1 MQLTRS
7 LQVVDLR
14 SQVEGLK
21 LRVGEERARAD
32 READSS
38 ARLRDEIA
46 VVKLQEQ
53 QAAAR
58 EAGVVERS
66 EKLQGELLVVQ
77 GRLQLAEQQF
87 REQQRLLTLQNQQ
100 QQQHQQQQQQ
110 QHHTEELKSLRM
122 QRDTWETEARHA
134 KSLVSELVATNA
146 RLQVSCPRARTR
158 HASELFSILS
168 IVVAH
173 SFAFSLVLLLCT
185 TK

>member
-1 MQLTRS
+1 M
-7 LQVVDLR
+7 
-14 SQVEGLK
+14 
-21 LRVGEERARAD
+21 
-32 READSS
+32 

-66 EKLQGELLVVQ
+66 GKLQGELLVVQ

-100 QQQHQQQQQQ
+100 QQHQQQQ

-146 RLQVSCPRARTR
+146 RLQVSCLRARAR
-158 HASELFSILS
+158 HASELFFILS
-168 IVVAH
+168 IVFAH